1 MNERKKD
8 AVTYLAYFATL
19 MTAVAVIVML
29 VQLVLGPVRS
39 MEVAELAFWRSL
51 AVFGVTLALSGR
63 IVGWW

>member
-1 MNERKKD
+1 MNEHKKD

-29 VQLVLGPVRS
+29 VQLVLGPVRNLTD
-39 MEVAELAFWRSL
+39 AELAFWRSL

-63 IVGWW
+63 VVSWW